1 MWIITDVEGMPVGEV
16 KPSKGNNNL
25 VFQLKELGLV
35 TQGDQFVGVGTFRQ
49 IRDASGSLKFNV
61 VKMPY
66 IPVAMRNKPRGV
78 LYKAVDV
85 TPGTED
91 NDSSHKEA

>member
-25 VFQLKELGLV
+25 VYQLRGIGLIA
-35 TQGDQFVGVGTFRQ
+35 QGDQFVGVGTFRQ
-49 IRDASGSLKFNV
+49 IKDASGNLKYNV

-66 IPVAMRNKPRGV
+66 IPVSMRNKPRGV

-85 TPGTED
+85 TPGNADT
-91 NDSSHKEA
+91 SSTKEA